1 MRLVVGLGNPDR
13 KYAGTRHNLGFCVCD
28 KLSQRVG
35 AEFTRE
41 KFHSLVA
48 EADTSDESVLLL
60 KPQTYMNLSGQ
71 AVVAALRFYQA
82 SLDDL
87 LVICDDFN
95 LDLGRLRF
103 RREGSHGGHNGLR
116 DIIARL
122 GTDAFPRLR
131 LGIGPLGGCDP
142 VRFCLTGFAP
152 GDQANVEQMI
162 DAAATGAQFWL
173 DRGIDDTMNQYNA
186 KGANER

>member
-1 MRLVVGLGNPDR
+1 MRLVVGLGNPDH
-13 KYAGTRHNLGFCVCD
+13 KYAGTRHNLGFRVCD
-28 KLSQRVG
+28 TLSRRVG

-48 EADTSDESVLLL
+48 EADTPDGTVLLL

-71 AVVAALRFYQA
+71 AVVAALKFYQA

-103 RREGSHGGHNGLR
+103 RRDKL
-116 DIIARL
+116 
-122 GTDAFPRLR
+122 
-131 LGIGPLGGCDP
+131 
-142 VRFCLTGFAP
+142 
-152 GDQANVEQMI
+152 
-162 DAAATGAQFWL
+162 
-173 DRGIDDTMNQYNA
+173 
-186 KGANER
+186 

>member
-13 KYAGTRHNLGFCVCD
+13 KYAGTRHNLGFRVCD
-28 KLSQRVG
+28 KLSQQVG
-35 AEFTRE
+35 AEFTGE

-48 EADTSDESVLLL
+48 DADTPDGPVLLL

-71 AVVAALRFYQA
+71 AVVAALRFYKA

-87 LVICDDFN
+87 LVVCDDFN

-131 LGIGPLGGCDP
+131 LGIGPLGDGDP

-152 GDQANVEQMI
+152 GEQEDVEQMI
-162 DAAATGAQFWL
+162 DAATTGAQFWL
-173 DRGIDDTMNQYNA
+173 DRGINEAMNQYNA
-186 KGANER
+186 KGTSER